1 MGIKNTE
8 IEVEESDSQS
18 EDEEVHKKLLLS
30 IGVDLDSAKTDHG
43 KQERTEATKDI
54 SVFSISSQT
63 VENSSSKIRLN
74 DLMKGLKETVNI
86 NNLKKK
92 ITRVQH
98 PDRSLDAPL
107 SKPAA
112 ERLHRKVEYEKNKK
126 ELKKWDAVVQKNR
139 KAEQLTFPLNQQP
152 LRIAQVDE
160 HVAST
165 KASNL
170 TPLEQE
176 IYSLLHGNK
185 FAERP
190 DHDLSVAEEAA
201 MAAMSLEDARE
212 RRAELQKHRALM
224 SYHESKNKRI
234 HKIKSKQ
241 YHRMLKKKKKKEMTE
256 LEVDGGDVEKGER
269 MRAEERA
276 SLRHRTGSKW
286 ARNRALMAKH
296 DSNTKHELQEQ
307 LNKHRELTQK
317 VPEVLEDLEENDEKD
332 ESSDDEGFEGRTFT
346 VSEDNPWLRSVPEEE
361 GSKDQTED
369 TGDVGKNVPL
379 DEKNGGENKSLEDET
394 EGEKEVVE
402 HVLLKEE
409 IIPPTLSEEEVLKPS
424 RRMLRSWLIEKN
436 TSPEAFEIQFP
447 VKDTFSKFQKAC
459 VQLKE
464 EVLAAE
470 EEICEKKVEEREEE
484 DEEGNDEG
492 LIETIDGVDD
502 NVEEVVAKVRKLV
515 EKSEDNVG
523 NVKRVEVSAEKSFNV
538 AETDLSKTEATFVE
552 NAEDFDDQKMTIQ
565 QAFADDDVIADFTA
579 TKRKLIDDEAPKKVD
594 LSLPGWGAWG
604 GAGVQPTRKRKRR
617 FKPLPPRKPRKDGGL
632 GSVIINEKRDV
643 HISKHQVNQV
653 PHPFTSMEQ
662 FERTI
667 TRPIGG
673 TWNTPHTVK
682 EMTKPKVVTQIGAII
697 DPMNKSEAFEECTD
711 SKSKLKFVNGKKDS
725 RKNKRKLQRNENL
738 MKLKS

>member
-1 MGIKNTE
+1 MGIKDT
-8 IEVEESDSQS
+8 EVEVDESDSQS

-30 IGVDLDSAKTDHG
+30 IGVDLDAVKTDHG
-43 KQERTEATKDI
+43 KQERTEATKDV
-54 SVFSISSQT
+54 SVFSISSKT
-63 VENSSSKIRLN
+63 DENSNSKIRLN

-92 ITRVQH
+92 INRVQH
-98 PDRSLDAPL
+98 PDRGLDAPL

-160 HVAST
+160 HVSST

-241 YHRMLKKKKKKEMTE
+241 YHRMLKKKKKKETTE

-332 ESSDDEGFEGRTFT
+332 ESSEDEGFEGRTFA
-346 VSEDNPWLRSVPEEE
+346 VSEDNPWLRSVPEE
-361 GSKDQTED
+361 GSKDQTEED
-369 TGDVGKNVPL
+369 AGNDGGKDVSL
-379 DEKNGGENKSLEDET
+379 DERNGDESESLKDET
-394 EGEKEVVE
+394 EDVSSEEQEVK
-402 HVLLKEE
+402 HVSLKEE
-409 IIPPTLSEEEVLKPS
+409 IIPPALSEEEVLKPS
-424 RRMLRSWLIEKN
+424 RRMLRSWLVEKN

-447 VKDTFSKFQKAC
+447 VKDTFNMR
-459 VQLKE
+459 
-464 EVLAAE
+464 
-470 EEICEKKVEEREEE
+470 EKGGRERGE
-484 DEEGNDEG
+484 DGEEGNDEG
-492 LIETIDGVDD
+492 LIETIDGVSD
-502 NVEEVVAKVRKLV
+502 NVDEVVTKVRKMV
-515 EKSEDNVG
+515 EKSDDNVG
-523 NVKRVEVSAEKSFNV
+523 NVKRIEVSAEKTFNV
-538 AETDLSKTEATFVE
+538 AETDLSKTGATLVE

-594 LSLPGWGAWG
+594 SSLPGGGAWG

-697 DPMNKSEAFEECTD
+697 DPMNKSEAFEENTD
-711 SKSKLKFVNGKKDS
+711 SKSNLKFVNGKKGS